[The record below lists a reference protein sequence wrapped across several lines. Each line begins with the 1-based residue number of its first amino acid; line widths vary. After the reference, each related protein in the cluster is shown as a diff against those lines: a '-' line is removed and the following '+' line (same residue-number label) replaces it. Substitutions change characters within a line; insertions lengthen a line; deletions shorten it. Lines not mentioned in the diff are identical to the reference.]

1 MRSGSEW
8 LVCQSLP
15 LLALYQF
22 KMKVF
27 YSDRY
32 LVPLI
37 PTHPF
42 PMQKYRLVRNRLLEE
57 GSLTHW
63 HLNEPTFA
71 TDEDILLVHDRDYWL
86 RCKNGELTAAEI
98 RRLGFPWSNALVQRS
113 QAAVQGTLMAAQ
125 QALRDGVASN
135 LAGGT
140 HHAFPDHGE
149 GYCVLNDM
157 AIATRVLQRDGLAR
171 RIAIIDCD
179 VHQGNGTAAIFAAD
193 ANVFTFSMHGAK
205 NFPLRKE
212 RSTVD
217 VNLPDGMGD
226 EAYLQV
232 LVQYVSA
239 ILHEFQPDFV
249 FYQAGVDPHEG
260 DRLGKLKLTHEG
272 LRRRDE
278 FVIGECRK
286 AGISVVT
293 TMGGGYGKD
302 ISNTVEGHC
311 NTVRT
316 ALRWA

>member
-1 MRSGSEW
+1 
-8 LVCQSLP
+8 
-15 LLALYQF
+15 
-22 KMKVF
+22 MKVC

-57 GSLTHW
+57 GSITHW
-63 HLNEPTFA
+63 HLLEPKLA

-86 RCKNGELTAAEI
+86 RCKNGELSAAEV
-98 RRLGFPWSNALVQRS
+98 RRIGFPWSSALVQRS
-113 QAAVQGTLMAAQ
+113 QASVQGTIEAAQ
-125 QALRDGVASN
+125 HALRDGIASN

-179 VHQGNGTAAIFAAD
+179 VHQGNGTAAIFNGEAQ
-193 ANVFTFSMHGAK
+193 VFTFSMHGEK

-212 RSTVD
+212 RSTID
-217 VNLPDGMGD
+217 VNLPDGIDD
-226 EAYLQV
+226 ETYLQLLAQHV
-232 LVQYVSA
+232 PA
-239 ILHEFQPDFV
+239 ILQEFQPDFV
-249 FYQAGVDPHEG
+249 FYQAGVDPHER

-272 LRRRDE
+272 LRARDE
-278 FVIGECRK
+278 FVIGTCRK
-286 AGISVVT
+286 AEIPLVT

-302 ISNTVEGHC
+302 ISDTVEGHC

-316 ALRWA
+316 ALRWAEVRLEKEG

>member
-1 MRSGSEW
+1 MPSSLFDFTTARSSPDES
-8 LVCQSLP
+8 Q
-15 LLALYQF
+15 
-22 KMKVF
+22 MKVC

-57 GSLTHW
+57 GSITHW
-63 HLNEPTFA
+63 HLIEPA
-71 TDEDILLVHDRDYWL
+71 LADDEDILLVHDRDYWL
-86 RCKNGELTAAEI
+86 RCKNGALTAAEI
-98 RRLGFPWSNALVQRS
+98 RRIGFPWSSALVQRS
-113 QAAVQGTLMAAQ
+113 QASVQGTLTAARH
-125 QALRDGVASN
+125 ALRDGVASN

-140 HHAFPDHGE
+140 HHAFPAHGE

-171 RIAIIDCD
+171 RVAIIDCD
-179 VHQGNGTAAIFAAD
+179 VHQGNGTAAIFNGDAD
-193 ANVFTFSMHGAK
+193 VFTFSMHGEK

-217 VNLPDGMGD
+217 VNLPDGIGD
-226 EAYLQV
+226 EAYLQLLTQHV
-232 LVQYVSA
+232 PA

-249 FYQAGVDPHEG
+249 FYQAGVDPHER

-272 LRRRDE
+272 LRKRDE

-286 AGISVVT
+286 VGIPVVT

-302 ISNTVEGHC
+302 ILDTVEGHC